1 MIAPPHAPF
10 LTCLVH
16 TGDASELLKG
26 RLRPLAHRRVGKVA
40 GEVIDQVA
48 RVILGTMDEGGLA
61 STEDGQPD
69 GIQPRRVD
77 NPSVVPQV
85 ALAIDH
91 WNLEPAV
98 VRAKP
103 GGPDDGTD

>member
-1 MIAPPHAPF
+1 MVRGAFARPSNIRHHSIVWSSGAPRRARLVAR
-10 LTCLVH
+10 LTPWV
-16 TGDASELLKG
+16 
-26 RLRPLAHRRVGKVA
+26 HRRSGKVA

-48 RVILGTMDEGGLA
+48 RIILGAMDEGRLA

-69 GIQPRRVD
+69 GIEPWRID

-91 WNLEPAV
+91 RNV
-98 VRAKP
+98 
-103 GGPDDGTD
+103 